1 MANRE
6 VIKILS
12 DHNLKVTPQRTA
24 VLEVIMGLDN
34 HPSAETILDY
44 LRLNYPHVPIGTV
57 YKILRAFAEKGIIKK
72 VKTDEY
78 QMRYD
83 AVTEKH
89 HHLYCTESDKIE
101 DFYDSELNSLLEK
114 YFSGKKIPDFEI
126 RDIRV
131 QIIGNFI
138 KPEKSEK

>member
-6 VIKILS
+6 IIKILS

-24 VLEVIMGLDN
+24 VLEVIMGLEN
-34 HPSAETILDY
+34 HPTAETILDY
-44 LRLNYPHVPIGTV
+44 LRLNYPHVPIGTI

-72 VKTDEY
+72 VTTDEY

-83 AVTEKH
+83 AVQEKH
-89 HHLYCTESDKIE
+89 HHLYCTDSDKIE
-101 DFYDSELNSLLEK
+101 DFYDNQLNMILEN
-114 YFSGKKIPDFEI
+114 YFRDKKIPNFEI
-126 RDIRV
+126 KDIKV

-138 KPEKSEK
+138 KPEKNDE

>member
-34 HPSAETILDY
+34 HPTADTIIDY
-44 LRLNYPHVPIGTV
+44 IRLSYPHVPIGTV
-57 YKILRAFAEKGIIKK
+57 YKILKVLEEKGIIRK
-72 VKTDEY
+72 VTTDEDH
-78 QMRYD
+78 MRYD
-83 AVTEKH
+83 AIQEKH
-89 HHLYCTESDKIE
+89 HHLYCTNSNKIE
-101 DFYDSELNSLLEK
+101 DFYDNELNQILEK
-114 YFSGKKIPDFEI
+114 YFSGKNIPNFEI
-126 RDIRV
+126 KDVKV

-138 KPEKSEK
+138 EPERNAK